1 MKTLVNDMGF
11 KLKSWM
17 IYLICLGAFFP
28 LGLVIGDVEL
38 VGSFMVFFAIW
49 GGIGFLI
56 QNVAHRQFKRKIIS
70 IPLGVISA
78 YTLGA
83 LWYFFVV

>member
-1 MKTLVNDMGF
+1 MAF
-11 KLKSWM
+11 KLKAWM

-28 LGLVIGDVEL
+28 IGLISGDPTL
-38 VGSFMVFFAIW
+38 AGDFMGFFAIW

-56 QNVAHRQFKRKIIS
+56 QSVAYRQFKRKIIS
-70 IPLGVISA
+70 IPIGVISA

-83 LWYFFVV
+83 LWYFFVR